1 MAGAT
6 GLEPAAS
13 GVTGRR
19 SNQLS
24 YAPEKARIFGLSC
37 GSGEIRP
44 VPREVKTGVNRPS
57 IHNNSQVAVAAI
69 VKAAQTGQIGDGKI
83 FVTQLA
89 ETVRIRTGE
98 TGGDAI

>member
-1 MAGAT
+1 MMAGAT

-44 VPREVKTGVNRPS
+44 VPREVKTGVNRPP
-57 IHNNSQVAVAAI
+57 IRNNLHLPTMTFLTSTWSQLRESLMGRA
-69 VKAAQTGQIGDGKI
+69 
-83 FVTQLA
+83 
-89 ETVRIRTGE
+89 
-98 TGGDAI
+98 

>member
-1 MAGAT
+1 MMAGAT

-37 GSGEIRP
+37 GCGEIRP
-44 VPREVKTGVNRPS
+44 VPRDVKTAVNRPS
-57 IHNNSQVAVAAI
+57 IRNNLH
-69 VKAAQTGQIGDGKI
+69 
-83 FVTQLA
+83 LA
-89 ETVRIRTGE
+89 LVPLRIST
-98 TGGDAI
+98 